1 MNRDALAR
9 AMTEIDDELIA
20 QSFEFSKISKRNL
33 QVKKLSAVAACFVVI
48 VAALSA
54 FLLGSGTKVSVY
66 GTVVSG
72 NPVAISTT
80 QNARAMTQEL
90 SVPLEIKATGKVVL
104 KAQSGELY
112 TASSSFG
119 EKEIEES
126 GSFSVR
132 WTVENAE
139 VGQEY
144 FLTVSDKTDLLLSF
158 DESLNKWTIKLL
170 PGGKKS

>member
-9 AMTEIDDELIA
+9 AMTEIDDELIS
-20 QSFEFSKISKRNL
+20 QSFEFSQKNKRNL
-33 QVKKLSAVAACFVVI
+33 RFKKLSAVAACFVVI
-48 VAALSA
+48 IAALSA
-54 FLLGSGTKVSVY
+54 FLFGSETRVSVY
-66 GTVVSG
+66 GTVVSD
-72 NPVAISTT
+72 NPVAVSTA

-104 KAQSGELY
+104 KVQSGELY
-112 TASSSFG
+112 TASSSVG
-119 EKEIEES
+119 EREIEES
-126 GSFSVR
+126 GNFSVL

-139 VGQEY
+139 IGQDY